1 MHLRSDSSSGHPF
14 VFDLQK
20 KSFTDNSDELFVWI
34 FRCRSPGSSHLG
46 LEVLLILVL
55 GLQYLYLNFLVTCI
69 TRFDYCLWKSLLN
82 PIEKIMELKNLK
94 KAGPQKPMFTVEWI
108 DNALRGLRYQT
119 GRHRLTCWPSL
130 IEGMVNL
137 VDMSIRAKIRV

>member
-1 MHLRSDSSSGHPF
+1 MVISNLDRRPGPGRTP
-14 VFDLQK
+14 VEQ
-20 KSFTDNSDELFVWI
+20 VWAGVS
-34 FRCRSPGSSHLG
+34 RP
-46 LEVLLILVL
+46 EKLILVL

-82 PIEKIMELKNLK
+82 RIEKIMELKNLK

-137 VDMSIRAKIRV
+137 VDMSIRTKIRV